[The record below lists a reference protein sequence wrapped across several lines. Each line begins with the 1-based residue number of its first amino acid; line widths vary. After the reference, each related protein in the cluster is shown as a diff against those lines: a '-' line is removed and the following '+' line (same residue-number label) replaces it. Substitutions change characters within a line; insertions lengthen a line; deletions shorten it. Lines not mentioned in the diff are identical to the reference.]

1 MNKYDRDYFAI
12 NVTRS
17 GGTFGKTSV
26 CLNELLNADEGKD
39 GGDEHGR
46 KH

>member
-12 NVTRS
+12 NVAG